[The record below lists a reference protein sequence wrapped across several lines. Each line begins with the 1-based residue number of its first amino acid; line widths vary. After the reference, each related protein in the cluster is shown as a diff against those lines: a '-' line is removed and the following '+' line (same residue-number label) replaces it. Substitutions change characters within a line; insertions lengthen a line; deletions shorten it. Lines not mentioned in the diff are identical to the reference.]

1 MRTYS
6 HFLMTA
12 VLNDSLNA
20 HGVPVHTRALLL
32 GSIMPDVPL
41 LALTAGFVARR
52 SWSGVP
58 AAADPIC
65 GPHYNHLYFHNPFW
79 IAAHNLFHAPLLIG
93 LMAWAGYRS
102 GRRQEEQ
109 RGIRLF
115 WFALAGGLHA
125 LIDIVTHSNDGPLLF
140 FPFNWQYRFPAPV
153 SYWDSEHGGRKFAL
167 FERLLDLAALVY
179 LAAAGWSRHR
189 SSRSRGT
196 V

>member
-12 VLNDSLNA
+12 VLNDGLNTR
-20 HGVPVHTRALLL
+20 GVPVHTPALLL
-32 GSIMPDVPL
+32 GSITPDVPL
-41 LALTAGFVARR
+41 LALTVGFVARR

-58 AAADPIC
+58 ATADPIC
-65 GPHYNHLYFHNPFW
+65 GPHYNDLYFHNPFW
-79 IAAHNLFHAPLLIG
+79 IAAHNLLHAPLLIG
-93 LMAWAGYRS
+93 LIAWAGYRS
-102 GRRQEEQ
+102 DRRQKE
-109 RGIRLF
+109 RGMGLF

-153 SYWDSEHGGRKFAL
+153 SYWDSKHGGQKFAL

-179 LAAAGWSRHR
+179 LAAAWWPRHR